1 MNILFEVTIELKTED
16 DKGRIKKTRET
27 YLVEAVSVTDAEATT
42 VKHFEGIQMEYTVKS
57 VKQSRI
63 CDAILIKK

>member
-1 MNILFEVTIELKTED
+1 MLLFDVTIELKTED

-27 YLVEAVSVTDAEATT
+27 YLVEALSVTDAEATT
-42 VKHFEGIQMEYTVKS
+42 VNHFKCIQMEYTVKS

-63 CDAILIKK
+63 CDAILSKK